1 MTAPSRVARP
11 APVAVV
17 TALVSALVATACH
30 EPCVSQRDCTIGFYC
45 LEDSGRAGRGS
56 CVQDCASAADCPAPA
71 SAAQVALCSDI
82 GKCKLAERPP
92 RLRILSPENDTLL
105 PDGTRTIRLTG
116 EVETAAADAV
126 VDVSSAI
133 DASGCG
139 LIPPE
144 SIPLRNS
151 EPGRF
156 VSLPF
161 TTRDIAVDPGVTSIR
176 VVARV
181 GGTSKML
188 EQLVELP
195 CVGCTRIA
203 LEAPTFP
210 AAVAGLTLP
219 ELRGTVSPATPRV
232 VWRVRS
238 ELDQVIDGSAPVVDG
253 RFQVRRLPL
262 FSGANRLS
270 VSASAANATEG
281 RCTVTVASGAA
292 TEPGLRALLTWDGQT
307 SDLDLH
313 LIPPNGRFGAPGG
326 ELSATVRNPAL
337 GVVTDVF
344 DGLGP
349 EVLSSVALP
358 DGVYGLVVE
367 PVIDN
372 QDAGSS
378 AFVRVLW
385 RGRLLTTTPVGPQFL
400 SDRDQSLWVVGT
412 LEVQGGNATW
422 RKLDLMVDAPP
433 TTPPGE
439 WPRFE

>member
-1 MTAPSRVARP
+1 MVVRSRAARFAAIFVA
-11 APVAVV
+11 
-17 TALVSALVATACH
+17 LSSSSACH
-30 EPCVSQRDCTIGFYC
+30 EPCVSQRDCTLGFYC

-56 CVQDCASAADCPAPA
+56 CVQDCASAEDCPAPA
-71 SAAQVALCSDI
+71 SAAQVALCTDL
-82 GKCKLAERPP
+82 GKCRLAERPP
-92 RLRILSPENDTLL
+92 RLRILSPENDSLL

-116 EVETAAADAV
+116 EVETAASDAV
-126 VDVSSAI
+126 VDVSSAL
-133 DASGCG
+133 DVSGCG

-144 SIPLRNS
+144 SISLRNA

-181 GGTSKML
+181 GGTSKAL

-195 CVGCTRIA
+195 CVGCTRIT
-203 LEAPTFP
+203 LEAPPFP

-219 ELRGTVSPATPRV
+219 ELRGAVSPATPRV

-253 RFQVRRLPL
+253 RFQVRRVPL
-262 FSGANRLS
+262 FTGANRLS
-270 VSASAANATEG
+270 VSASGTSATEG

-292 TEPGLRALLTWDGQT
+292 PEPGLRALLTWDGQT

-313 LIPPNGRFGAPGG
+313 LVAPDGRFGVSGG
-326 ELSATVRNPAL
+326 ELSASAPNAAL
-337 GVVTDVF
+337 GTVSDVF

-349 EVLSSVALP
+349 EVLSSVALR

-372 QDAGSS
+372 ADAGSS
-378 AFVRVLW
+378 AFARVLW

-400 SDRDQSLWVVGT
+400 SDRDQRLWIVGT

-422 RKLDLMVDAPP
+422 RKLDVMVDAPP
-433 TTPPGE
+433 TTPPSA